1 MPPTKTTEICYLLA
15 FPDRVESAPE
25 PPEEIRGLKDAPYFQ
40 PVDIRVRTLG
50 QVEVQ
55 AGGVQVSVLRQRF
68 DDRIQV
74 IDCRF
79 QMSDAL
85 GLAAIQQREVVQRN
99 LQERFVPIEH
109 RSSGMFEEFVILL
122 LVGAKPS
129 PEKFLENNAVALAR
143 FIRSQRE
150 VFDRQE
156 IDEILSSRVRYSK
169 DDLTVVDWEGAVIIA
184 PNGDFQSD
192 IELLKIGNYQL
203 LRYRRL
209 DQHIENSFR
218 DINQQFRANPRRASQ
233 LGPTR
238 GQIKRIVQHRLELML
253 DFEHTEQN
261 LLLIGDWYTSQLYH
275 AIRDEFYLDD
285 WKKTVKE
292 KLDNLEDIIEMMQ
305 ENFSLSWQSLLE
317 IVQITGWLIL
327 LIGYFYLFF
336 IEDLGWFRNP

>member
-1 MPPTKTTEICYLLA
+1 MPTTLTEICYLLA
-15 FPDRVESAPE
+15 FPDTVEAAPE
-25 PPEEIRGLKDAPYFQ
+25 PPHEIRGLKDAPYFQ

-50 QVEVQ
+50 QAEVQ

-68 DDRIQV
+68 DDRVQV

-79 QMSDAL
+79 QMIDPLSL
-85 GLAAIQQREVVQRN
+85 EAIQQREIVQRN

-109 RSSGMFEEFVILL
+109 RNSGMFEEYVVLL
-122 LVGAKPS
+122 LVDVKPS
-129 PEKFLENNAVALAR
+129 PEKFVKNQAVALAR

-150 VFDRQE
+150 TFDQQE
-156 IDEILSSRVRYSK
+156 IDEILGSRVRYSK

-209 DQHIENSFR
+209 DHNIESSFR
-218 DINQQFRANPRRASQ
+218 EINERFRANPRKASG

-238 GQIKRIVQHRLELML
+238 GQIRRTVQHRLDLML
-253 DFEHTEQN
+253 DFEHAEQD
-261 LLLIGDWYTSQLYH
+261 LLMIGDWYTSQLYH
-275 AIRDEFYLDD
+275 TIRDEFYLED
-285 WKKTVKE
+285 WKRTVKE
-292 KLDNLEDIIEMMQ
+292 KLDSLEDIIQTMQ
-305 ENFSLSWQSLLE
+305 EHFSLSWQSLLE
-317 IVQITGWLIL
+317 IIQIAGWLIL

-336 IEDLGWFRNP
+336 IEDLGWFRGP